1 MLLCPHFKERKFKKK
16 KKKKKW
22 KEKKIRIVCNPI
34 PPVTQLREQKK
45 KKKKKKLKNKGKP
58 TDPPPG
64 LEKRILRSRP
74 CVAFLTFFPNRQ
86 PSILGEIFFKSVIA
100 QWCWCRTEA
109 LEVGGSSPSG
119 GFFFFPEF
127 FFWASVH
134 LAVTQFFLRLC

>member
-1 MLLCPHFKERKFKKK
+1 MRRNNSNKHLL
-16 KKKKKW
+16 
-22 KEKKIRIVCNPI
+22 
-34 PPVTQLREQKK
+34 VTLCHKQYYDNLILVPDTVTKGNVSVGIYSAIDVNT
-45 KKKKKKLKNKGKP
+45 LHYNKGKP

-86 PSILGEIFFKSVIA
+86 PSILGEVFFKSVIA

-109 LEVGGSSPSG
+109 LEVRGSSPSG
-119 GFFFFPEF
+119 GFLFFPEF
-127 FFWASVH
+127 FFWASVR

>member
-1 MLLCPHFKERKFKKK
+1 MITLFILFFFFLNSYYLFFKEKKK
-16 KKKKKW
+16 KG
-22 KEKKIRIVCNPI
+22 KIKISRQSRTI
-34 PPVTQLREQKK
+34 K
-45 KKKKKKLKNKGKP
+45 KNKGKP

-74 CVAFLTFFPNRQ
+74 CVAFLTFLPNRQ
-86 PSILGEIFFKSVIA
+86 SSILGEIFFKSVIA

-127 FFWASVH
+127 FFWASVR